1 MGGAVVGGA
10 VVGVG
15 DGDGVAAG
23 VGVALAADDAV
34 AGAVGVLPLAQPTII
49 KNTVTIPPAATSNFC
64 DFFNGLPLGLKRTV
78 CGSARKEDS
87 RQREP
92 DDSVAQS

>member
-1 MGGAVVGGA
+1 MGGAIVGGA

-15 DGDGVAAG
+15 DGVGVAVG
-23 VGVALAADDAV
+23 VAVALAADDEGV
-34 AGAVGVLPLAQPTII
+34 AAEGVLPLAQPAII
-49 KNTVTIPPAATSNFC
+49 KSAVTIPPAVTSNFC

-87 RQREP
+87 LQRGP